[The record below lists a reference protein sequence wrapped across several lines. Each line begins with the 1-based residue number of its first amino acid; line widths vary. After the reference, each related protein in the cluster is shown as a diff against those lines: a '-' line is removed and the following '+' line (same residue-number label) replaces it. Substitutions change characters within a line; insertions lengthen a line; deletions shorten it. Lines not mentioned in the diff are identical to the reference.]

1 MVDLNKSAPPPLP
14 SHHQADDEI
23 LLLDTPNSLSVMAGK
38 NWFINALEIFRESP
52 LVWLGASFLMVI
64 IPFFLSFFPK
74 IGELVSGIAS
84 FLFFVGFV
92 YMAHQQVTEGE
103 TAIDELFIG
112 FKHRFVKILILYI
125 LAVSAMAL
133 VLISALFFILMIN
146 PSLTLYDVLKPQS
159 FYTLVIV
166 LLLFSPISF
175 ATWFAPILILFYDV
189 NVFQSMKMSFIG
201 TIKNLLPISIYGLM
215 MMVLFVISL
224 IPLGLGLFA
233 FLPVAMIANYFIFR
247 EIFTEV

>member
-1 MVDLNKSAPPPLP
+1 
-14 SHHQADDEI
+14 
-23 LLLDTPNSLSVMAGK
+23 MA
-38 NWFINALEIFRESP
+38 
-52 LVWLGASFLMVI
+52 I
-64 IPFFLSFFPK
+64 IPFFLGFIPK

-84 FLFFVGFV
+84 FLFYVGFV
-92 YMAHQQVTEGE
+92 YMVHQQVTEGE
-103 TAIDELFIG
+103 TEIDELFIG
-112 FKHRFVKILILYI
+112 FKYNFVKILILYI
-125 LAVSAMAL
+125 LTVLAMAL
-133 VLISALFFILMIN
+133 ILISALFLILTIN
-146 PSLTLYDVLKPQS
+146 PTLTLYDVLKAKS
-159 FYTLVIV
+159 LYTLV
-166 LLLFSPISF
+166 LLLVLPISF

-189 NVFQSMKMSFIG
+189 NVLQAMKMSLIG